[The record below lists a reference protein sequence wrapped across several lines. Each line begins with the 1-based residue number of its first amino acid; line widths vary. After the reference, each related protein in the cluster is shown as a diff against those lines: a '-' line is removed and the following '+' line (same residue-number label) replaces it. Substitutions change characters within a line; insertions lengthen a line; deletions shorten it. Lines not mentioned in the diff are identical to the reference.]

1 MKPSIRAKNPSDNGD
16 IHQLTREAFS
26 QMARSSH
33 TEQFIVDALRE
44 ANALTVSLV
53 AELSLA
59 ASDSKIIAH
68 VAVSAVTVSD
78 GSKSWYGLG
87 PISVHPDHQG
97 QGVGSGLMKHAL
109 RDLAQLGAA
118 GCVLLGDPAFY
129 SRFGFEPIEV
139 LTLAGVSTENF
150 QALLL
155 NSERFPQGQVSYH
168 TAFSATE

>member
-1 MKPSIRAKNPSDNGD
+1 MKHSIRAENSSDSG
-16 IHQLTREAFS
+16 HVHRLTREAFS

-53 AELSLA
+53 AELNLG
-59 ASDSKIIAH
+59 ASGSKIIAH
-68 VAVSAVTVSD
+68 VAVSPITVSD

-87 PISVHPDHQG
+87 PISVHPDYQG

-129 SRFGFEPIEV
+129 SRFGFKPIEG
-139 LTLAGVSTENF
+139 LTLADVPKEYF

-155 NSERFPQGQVSYH
+155 NGERFPQGQVSYH